1 MARKRALIELPT
13 VDDLFTSQSE
23 RDNAT
28 LEGVTEIQLALIDPF
43 PGHPFHVNDDEEM
56 ERLAESIAGNGVLV
70 PLTVRASSAE
80 RYELVS
86 GHRRKRAAELA
97 GLASVPCIVRAMND
111 DEAVIAMV
119 DSNLQ
124 RETILPSERAFA
136 YSMRLEAMKHQG
148 QRTDLTSAQLAQK
161 SSGRWSR
168 DILAEEL
175 GVSKDKV
182 QRFIRL
188 THLIP
193 ELLALVD
200 EGRMKMLP
208 AVEVSYLSQEEQAWL
223 YDAMGAQACTPSH
236 AQAVKM
242 KRYSKEGSL
251 TSALVRSIME
261 EEKPNQVEQFKIP
274 RKSIARFFKPSATK
288 DEIESRIVRAL
299 ELLEQ
304 AERRRSELGGPDGQ
318 RDAPR
323 QGIVHLRGEHHLL
336 RPRPLGEGQGDLLP
350 DTLP

>member
-1 MARKRALIELPT
+1 MARKRAPIDLPA
-13 VDDLFTSQSE
+13 VDALFTSQSE
-23 RDNAT
+23 REGAA
-28 LEGVTEIQLALIDPF
+28 LEGVAEVKLVLIDPF
-43 PGHPFHVNDDEEM
+43 PDHPFHVKDDEEM
-56 ERLAESIAGNGVLV
+56 ERLAESIGENGVLV
-70 PLTVRASSAE
+70 SLTVRASDAD

-97 GLASVPCIVRAMND
+97 GLESVPCIVRAMT
-111 DEAVIAMV
+111 DEEATIAMV

-136 YSMRLEAMKHQG
+136 YSMRLEAMKRQG
-148 QRTDLTSAQLAQK
+148 RRTDLTCAQVAHK
-161 SSGRWSR
+161 SDGRKSR

-188 THLIP
+188 TFLSP

-208 AVEVSYLSQEEQAWL
+208 AVEVSFLTAEEQEHL
-223 YDAMGAQACTPSH
+223 LDAIRAQACTPSH
-236 AQAVKM
+236 AQALKM
-242 KRYSKEGSL
+242 KRYSKEGAL

-261 EEKPNQVEQFKIP
+261 EEKPNQIEQFKIP
-274 RKSIARFFKPSATK
+274 KRSIARFFKPSATK

-304 AERRRSELGGPDGQ
+304 AEARRD
-318 RDAPR
+318 R
-323 QGIVHLRGEHHLL
+323 QGGA
-336 RPRPLGEGQGDLLP
+336 
-350 DTLP
+350 

>member
-1 MARKRALIELPT
+1 MTVARKRAPIELPT

-43 PGHPFHVNDDEEM
+43 PGHPFHVKDDEEM
-56 ERLAESIAGNGVLV
+56 ERLAESIAENGVLV
-70 PLTVRASSAE
+70 PLTVRASGAE

-97 GLASVPCIVRAMND
+97 GLASVPCIVRDMGD

-124 RETILPSERAFA
+124 REAILPSERAFA
-136 YSMRLEAMKHQG
+136 YSMRLEAMKRQG
-148 QRTDLTSAQLAQK
+148 QRTDLTSVQVEQK
-161 SSGRWSR
+161 LSGRWSR
-168 DILAEEL
+168 SMLAEEL
-175 GVSKDKV
+175 GTSESKV

-200 EGRMKMLP
+200 DGRMKMLP

-223 YDAMGAQACTPSH
+223 FDAMGAQACTPSH

-274 RKSIARFFKPSATK
+274 KKSIARFFRPSATK
-288 DEIESRIVRAL
+288 EEIEGRIVRAL

-304 AERRRSELGGPDGQ
+304 AEARRG
-318 RDAPR
+318 R
-323 QGIVHLRGEHHLL
+323 QGGA
-336 RPRPLGEGQGDLLP
+336 
-350 DTLP
+350 

>member
-1 MARKRALIELPT
+1 MAKKRVPIDIPT

-23 RDNAT
+23 RDSGSRDGIAS
-28 LEGVTEIQLALIDPF
+28 IQLALIDPF
-43 PGHPFHVNDDEEM
+43 PGHPFHVKDDEEM
-56 ERLAESIAGNGVLV
+56 ERLAESIAENGVLV
-70 PLTVRASSAE
+70 PLTVRASGSD

-97 GLASVPCIVRAMND
+97 GLESAPCIVRAMSD

-124 RETILPSERAFA
+124 REAILPSERAFA
-136 YSMRLEAMKHQG
+136 YSMRLEAMKRQG
-148 QRTDLTSAQLAQK
+148 RRTDLTSVQVEQK

-168 DILAEEL
+168 SMLAEEL
-175 GVSKDKV
+175 GTSEAKV

-188 THLIP
+188 TRLIP

-208 AVEVSYLSQEEQAWL
+208 AVEVSYLSQEEQACL
-223 YDAMGAQACTPSH
+223 LDAMGAQACTPSH
-236 AQAVKM
+236 AQALKM
-242 KRYSKEGSL
+242 KRYSKEAAL

-288 DEIESRIVRAL
+288 GEIESRIVRAL

-304 AERRRSELGGPDGQ
+304 AEARRD
-318 RDAPR
+318 R
-323 QGIVHLRGEHHLL
+323 QGGA
-336 RPRPLGEGQGDLLP
+336 
-350 DTLP
+350 

>member
-1 MARKRALIELPT
+1 M
-13 VDDLFTSQSE
+13 DDLLTSQSE

-43 PGHPFHVNDDEEM
+43 PGHPFHVKDDEEM
-56 ERLAESIAGNGVLV
+56 ERLAESIAENGVLV
-70 PLTVRASSAE
+70 PLTVRASGAE

-97 GLASVPCIVRAMND
+97 GLASVPCIVRDMGD

-124 RETILPSERAFA
+124 REAILPSERAFA
-136 YSMRLEAMKHQG
+136 YSMRLEAMKRQG
-148 QRTDLTSAQLAQK
+148 QRTDLTSVQVEQK
-161 SSGRWSR
+161 LSGRWSR
-168 DILAEEL
+168 SMLAEEL
-175 GVSKDKV
+175 GTSESKV

-200 EGRMKMLP
+200 DGRMKMLP

-223 YDAMGAQACTPSH
+223 FDAMGAQACTPSH

-261 EEKPNQVEQFKIP
+261 EEPNQVEQFKIP
-274 RKSIARFFKPSATK
+274 RKSIARFFRPSATK
-288 DEIESRIVRAL
+288 DEIEGRIVRAL

-304 AERRRSELGGPDGQ
+304 AEARRG
-318 RDAPR
+318 R
-323 QGIVHLRGEHHLL
+323 QGGA
-336 RPRPLGEGQGDLLP
+336 
-350 DTLP
+350 

>member
-1 MARKRALIELPT
+1 MARKRAPIDLPA
-13 VDDLFTSQSE
+13 VDALFTSQSE
-23 RDNAT
+23 REGAA
-28 LEGVTEIQLALIDPF
+28 LEGVAEVQLALIDPF
-43 PGHPFHVNDDEEM
+43 PGHPFHVKDDEEM
-56 ERLAESIAGNGVLV
+56 ERLAESIGENGVLV
-70 PLTVRASSAE
+70 PLTVRASSAD

-97 GLASVPCIVRAMND
+97 GLESVPCIVRAMT
-111 DEAVIAMV
+111 DEEATIAMV

-136 YSMRLEAMKHQG
+136 YSMRLEAMKRQG
-148 QRTDLTSAQLAQK
+148 RRTDLTCAQVAHK
-161 SSGRWSR
+161 PDGRKSR

-188 THLIP
+188 TFLSP
-193 ELLALVD
+193 QLLALVD

-208 AVEVSYLSQEEQAWL
+208 AVEVSYLTDEEQEHL
-223 YDAMGAQACTPSH
+223 LDAIHAQACTPSH
-236 AQAVKM
+236 AQALKM
-242 KRYSKEGSL
+242 KRYSKEGAL

-274 RKSIARFFKPSATK
+274 KRSIARFFKPSATK

-304 AERRRSELGGPDGQ
+304 AEARRD
-318 RDAPR
+318 R
-323 QGIVHLRGEHHLL
+323 QGGA
-336 RPRPLGEGQGDLLP
+336 
-350 DTLP
+350 

>member
-1 MARKRALIELPT
+1 M
-13 VDDLFTSQSE
+13 DDLLTSQSE

-28 LEGVTEIQLALIDPF
+28 IEGVTEIQLALIDPF
-43 PGHPFHVNDDEEM
+43 PGHPFHVKDDEEM
-56 ERLAESIAGNGVLV
+56 ERLAESIAENGVLV
-70 PLTVRASSAE
+70 PLTVRASGAE

-97 GLASVPCIVRAMND
+97 GLASVPCIVRDMGD

-124 RETILPSERAFA
+124 REAILPSERAFA
-136 YSMRLEAMKHQG
+136 YSMRLEAMKRQG
-148 QRTDLTSAQLAQK
+148 QRTDLTSVQVEQK
-161 SSGRWSR
+161 LSGRWSR
-168 DILAEEL
+168 SMLAEEL
-175 GVSKDKV
+175 GTSESKV

-200 EGRMKMLP
+200 DGRMKMLP

-223 YDAMGAQACTPSH
+223 FDAMGAQACTPSH

-261 EEKPNQVEQFKIP
+261 EEPNQVEQFKIP
-274 RKSIARFFKPSATK
+274 RKSIARFFRPSATK
-288 DEIESRIVRAL
+288 DEIEGRIVRAL

-304 AERRRSELGGPDGQ
+304 AEARRG
-318 RDAPR
+318 R
-323 QGIVHLRGEHHLL
+323 QGGA
-336 RPRPLGEGQGDLLP
+336 
-350 DTLP
+350 

>member
-1 MARKRALIELPT
+1 MARKKVPITLPG
-13 VDDLFTSQSE
+13 VDDLFTSQGE
-23 RDNAT
+23 RDGSAVG
-28 LEGVTEIQLALIDPF
+28 GVADIPLALIDPL
-43 PGHPFHVNDDEEM
+43 PGHPFQVRDDEEM
-56 ERLAESIAGNGVLV
+56 ERLAESIAENGVLV
-70 PLTVRASSAE
+70 PLTVRGAGAE

-86 GHRRKRAAELA
+86 GHRRKCAAELA
-97 GLASVPCIVRAMND
+97 GLESVPCIVRTMSD

-124 RETILPSERAFA
+124 REAILPSERAFA
-136 YSMRLEAMKHQG
+136 YSMRLEAMKRQG
-148 QRTDLTSAQLAQK
+148 QRTDLTCAQLAHK
-161 SSGRWSR
+161 SDGRRSR

-188 THLIP
+188 TRLAP

-208 AVEVSYLSQEEQAWL
+208 AVEVSHLSQEEQVWL
-223 YDAMGAQACTPSH
+223 LDAMEAQACTPSH

-261 EEKPNQVEQFKIP
+261 EEKPNRVEQVKIP
-274 RKSIARFFKPSATK
+274 RKSIARFFKSSATK

-304 AERRRSELGGPDGQ
+304 AEARRD
-318 RDAPR
+318 R
-323 QGIVHLRGEHHLL
+323 QGGA
-336 RPRPLGEGQGDLLP
+336 
-350 DTLP
+350 

>member
-43 PGHPFHVNDDEEM
+43 PGHPFQVKDDEEM
-56 ERLAESIAGNGVLV
+56 ERLAESIAENGVLV
-70 PLTVRASSAE
+70 PLTVRASGAE

-97 GLASVPCIVRAMND
+97 GLASVPCIVRDMGD

-124 RETILPSERAFA
+124 REAILPSERAFA
-136 YSMRLEAMKHQG
+136 YSMRLEAMKRQG
-148 QRTDLTSAQLAQK
+148 QRTDLTCAQLAHK
-161 SSGRWSR
+161 SDGRRSR

-208 AVEVSYLSQEEQAWL
+208 AVEVSYLSREEQTWL

-236 AQAVKM
+236 AQGVKM

-251 TSALVRSIME
+251 TGALVRSIME

-274 RKSIARFFKPSATK
+274 RKSIARFFRPSATK
-288 DEIESRIVRAL
+288 DEIESRIVRSL

-304 AERRRSELGGPDGQ
+304 AEARRG
-318 RDAPR
+318 R
-323 QGIVHLRGEHHLL
+323 QGGA
-336 RPRPLGEGQGDLLP
+336 
-350 DTLP
+350 

>member
-119 DSNLQ
+119 DRNLQ

-304 AERRRSELGGPDGQ
+304 AEARRG
-318 RDAPR
+318 R
-323 QGIVHLRGEHHLL
+323 QGGA
-336 RPRPLGEGQGDLLP
+336 
-350 DTLP
+350 

>member
-1 MARKRALIELPT
+1 M
-13 VDDLFTSQSE
+13 
-23 RDNAT
+23 
-28 LEGVTEIQLALIDPF
+28 
-43 PGHPFHVNDDEEM
+43 
-56 ERLAESIAGNGVLV
+56 
-70 PLTVRASSAE
+70 
-80 RYELVS
+80 S

-97 GLASVPCIVRAMND
+97 GLESVPCIVRTMSD

-136 YSMRLEAMKHQG
+136 YSMRLEAMKRQG
-148 QRTDLTSAQLAQK
+148 QRTDLTCAQLAHK
-161 SSGRWSR
+161 SDGRRSR

-188 THLIP
+188 THLAP

-208 AVEVSYLSQEEQAWL
+208 AVEVSHLSQEEQAWL
-223 YDAMGAQACTPSH
+223 LDAMEAQACTPSH

-242 KRYSKEGSL
+242 KRYSKEGAL

-274 RKSIARFFKPSATK
+274 RKSIARFFKSSATK

-304 AERRRSELGGPDGQ
+304 AEARRD
-318 RDAPR
+318 R
-323 QGIVHLRGEHHLL
+323 QGGA
-336 RPRPLGEGQGDLLP
+336 
-350 DTLP
+350 

>member
-1 MARKRALIELPT
+1 MGRKKVPITLPG
-13 VDDLFTSQSE
+13 VDDLFTSQGE
-23 RDNAT
+23 RDGSAT
-28 LEGVTEIQLALIDPF
+28 GGVSDIPLAAIDPF
-43 PGHPFHVNDDEEM
+43 PGHPFQVRDDDEM
-56 ERLAESIAGNGVLV
+56 ERLAESVAENGVLV
-70 PLTVRASSAE
+70 PLTVRASGPD

-97 GLASVPCIVRAMND
+97 GLESAPCIVRVMSD

-148 QRTDLTSAQLAQK
+148 QRTDLTCAQLAHK
-161 SSGRWSR
+161 SDGRRSR

-251 TSALVRSIME
+251 TSVLVRSIME
-261 EEKPNQVEQFKIP
+261 EEKPNQVEQVKIP

-304 AERRRSELGGPDGQ
+304 AEARRG
-318 RDAPR
+318 R
-323 QGIVHLRGEHHLL
+323 QGGA
-336 RPRPLGEGQGDLLP
+336 
-350 DTLP
+350 

>member
-1 MARKRALIELPT
+1 MTVARKRAPIELPT
-13 VDDLFTSQSE
+13 VDDLLTSQSE

-43 PGHPFHVNDDEEM
+43 PGHPFHVKDDEEM
-56 ERLAESIAGNGVLV
+56 ERLAESIAENGVLV
-70 PLTVRASSAE
+70 PLTVRASGAE

-97 GLASVPCIVRAMND
+97 GLASVPCIVRDMGD

-124 RETILPSERAFA
+124 REAILPSERAFA
-136 YSMRLEAMKHQG
+136 YSMRLEAMKRQG
-148 QRTDLTSAQLAQK
+148 QRTDLTSVQVEQK
-161 SSGRWSR
+161 LSGRWSR
-168 DILAEEL
+168 SMLAEEL
-175 GVSKDKV
+175 GTSESKV

-200 EGRMKMLP
+200 DGRMKMLP

-223 YDAMGAQACTPSH
+223 FDAMGAQACTPSH

-261 EEKPNQVEQFKIP
+261 EEPNQVEQFKIP
-274 RKSIARFFKPSATK
+274 RKSIARFFRPSATK
-288 DEIESRIVRAL
+288 DEIEGRIVRAL

-304 AERRRSELGGPDGQ
+304 AEARRG
-318 RDAPR
+318 R
-323 QGIVHLRGEHHLL
+323 QGGA
-336 RPRPLGEGQGDLLP
+336 
-350 DTLP
+350 

>member
-43 PGHPFHVNDDEEM
+43 PGHPFHVKDDEEM
-56 ERLAESIAGNGVLV
+56 ERLAESIAENGVLV
-70 PLTVRASSAE
+70 PLTVRASGAE

-86 GHRRKRAAELA
+86 GHRRKRAAEIA
-97 GLASVPCIVRAMND
+97 GLESVPCIVRAMDD

-124 RETILPSERAFA
+124 REAILPSERAFA
-136 YSMRLEAMKHQG
+136 YSMRLEAMKRQG
-148 QRTDLTSAQLAQK
+148 QRTDLTSVQVAQK
-161 SSGRWSR
+161 LSGRWSR

-208 AVEVSYLSQEEQAWL
+208 AVEVSYLPQEEQAWL
-223 YDAMGAQACTPSH
+223 FDAMGAQACTPSH

-261 EEKPNQVEQFKIP
+261 EEKPNQIEQFKIP
-274 RKSIARFFKPSATK
+274 KRSIARFFRAGATR
-288 DEIESRIVRAL
+288 DEIEGRIVRAL

-304 AERRRSELGGPDGQ
+304 AEARRD
-318 RDAPR
+318 R
-323 QGIVHLRGEHHLL
+323 QGGA
-336 RPRPLGEGQGDLLP
+336 
-350 DTLP
+350 